1 MANAQIAEYIAP
13 KQYFECEICGSKKVQ
28 GKYKYKPAKFIPDY
42 EPATL
47 ITCKKCI
54 YRETYGSKN
63 RNKMMK
69 AGIIEKQSLKK

>member
-1 MANAQIAEYIAP
+1 M
-13 KQYFECEICGSKKVQ
+13 Q

-54 YRETYGSKN
+54 YRETYGCKN

-69 AGIIEKQSLKK
+69 ARIIEKQSLKK